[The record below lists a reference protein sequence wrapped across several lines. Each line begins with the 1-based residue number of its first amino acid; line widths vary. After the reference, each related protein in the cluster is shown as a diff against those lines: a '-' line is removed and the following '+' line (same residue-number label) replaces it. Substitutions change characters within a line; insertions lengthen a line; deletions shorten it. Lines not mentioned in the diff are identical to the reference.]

1 MSRTFAIGD
10 IHGACRALQQLM
22 ERIRPTANDRLIFL
36 GDYVDGW
43 PESAETI
50 AYLMELEKRCTCIFL
65 RGNHDAWCESWL
77 AGEAPL
83 DLWLQHG
90 GKATVAS
97 YEKLPVDARK
107 THLAFFRRMRQ
118 FFTDEHNR
126 LYIHAG
132 FASMHGPE
140 FERYQY
146 NYMWDRTLWEMA
158 LALNPQLKPTDVRY
172 PKRLRLFSEILI
184 GHTPTINYG
193 EFQPMNAGNV
203 WNVDTGAGFNGK
215 LTAIDLRTKAFLQSD
230 TVMYLYPGEKGRNT

>member
-10 IHGACRALQQLM
+10 IHGAYRALQQII
-22 ERIRPTANDRLIFL
+22 ERIGPKTGDRLVFL

-43 PESAETI
+43 SESAETI
-50 AYLMELEKRCTCIFL
+50 AYMMELEQRYDCIFL

-77 AGEAPL
+77 GGEPAL

-90 GKATVAS
+90 GMATVAS
-97 YEKLPVDARK
+97 YEKLSPEKRLQ
-107 THLAFFRRMRQ
+107 HLAFFRRMRQ
-118 FFTDEHNR
+118 FYTDEHNR

-158 LALNPQLKPTDVRY
+158 LSLNPKLKTTDLQY
-172 PKRLRLFSEILI
+172 PKRLRLFHEIII
-184 GHTPTINYG
+184 GHTPTTNYG
-193 EFQPMNAGNV
+193 EFRPMHAGNV
-203 WNVDTGAGFNGK
+203 WNVDTGAGFAGK
-215 LTAIDLRTKAFLQSD
+215 LSALELRSKDCTQSD
-230 TVMYLYPGEKGRNT
+230 TVLYLYPGEKGRNP